1 MSQEGIIMETRKIV
15 IMGDNGEQK
24 TIELPA
30 DFDMSI
36 LEKAAAPKRVRKSS
50 KVEYKLDETHT
61 VQVTTNEKQNI
72 IFFNFP
78 NGAMCFLNI
87 ITKKM
92 YHGNNGAEFLP
103 THLNELIS
111 ELPKKWEC
119 FAHGGNQFLKN
130 LFRILDLLQNYEH
143 NHYEKIKIGK
153 ITHLIENLDK
163 YEKIAKHPITNHLD
177 DIILRRIATS
187 KVDYLQFADKWFM
200 DRLDE
205 TTAATYGNYKT
216 HCHGPRATFTSGMN
230 FNLSTFYFG
239 YIRSKRDKMDDYFR
253 HVWDNYRMPLYT
265 GDGGSQN
272 AIEWVGERI
281 KIEGFDRNRL
291 FQYLFVDLPA
301 QGKSYN
307 GDFEEYTDTY
317 RDYITM
323 ITEVSP
329 DNYDKYPRYLATAHD
344 IVAQNYSITQSEK
357 LDKDFGAQ
365 VNAHSDLAWD
375 DKSEDFVIVVPKTP
389 SELGVEGGA
398 LSHCVA
404 SYAVRVAAGE
414 TMVVFMR
421 DRKEI
426 DKPLVTIQVN
436 NYNIQQSKGFGNRL
450 PNKEQ
455 LEFIGKYKEQLE
467 KVKNASSS

>member
-1 MSQEGIIMETRKIV
+1 METRKIV

-30 DFDMSI
+30 NFDMSI
-36 LEKAAAPKRVRKSS
+36 LEKAAAPKKIRKSS
-50 KVEYKLDETHT
+50 KVEYKLDGGHIE
-61 VQVTTNEKQNI
+61 VTTNEKENI

-78 NGAMCFLNI
+78 NGAVCWLDI

-92 YHGNNGAEFLP
+92 HHSNNGAEFLP
-103 THLNELIS
+103 THLNDVVS
-111 ELPKKWEC
+111 ELPKKWEN

-130 LFRILDLLQNYEH
+130 LFRIMDLLQSFEH
-143 NHYEKIKIGK
+143 NYYEKIKIGK
-153 ITHLIENLDK
+153 LTYLIENLDK
-163 YEKIAKHPITNHLD
+163 YEKIAKHPITNHLED
-177 DIILRRIATS
+177 TTLRRIAIG
-187 KVDYLQFADKWFM
+187 KNDYLQFADKWFL
-200 DRLDE
+200 DRMNE

-216 HCHGPRATFTSGMN
+216 VRYGGTRSSITTGVN
-230 FNLSTFYFG
+230 FNLAAFFFG
-239 YIRSKRDKMDDYFR
+239 YIQSKKTNMDDAFR
-253 HVWDNYRMPLYT
+253 HVWDNYKMPLYT
-265 GDGGSQN
+265 DSNQYDSSHR
-272 AIEWVGERI
+272 AIEWIGERI
-281 KIEGFDRNRL
+281 KDGFDRNRL

-307 GDFEEYTDTY
+307 GDFAEYTETY
-317 RDYITM
+317 RDYIGM

-329 DNYDKYPRYLATAHD
+329 NNYDKYPRYLATAHD

-389 SELGVEGGA
+389 IELGIEGGA

-436 NYNIQQSKGFGNRL
+436 NYNIQQSKAFGNRL
-450 PNKEQ
+450 PNAKQ

-467 KVKNASSS
+467 KLKDASST